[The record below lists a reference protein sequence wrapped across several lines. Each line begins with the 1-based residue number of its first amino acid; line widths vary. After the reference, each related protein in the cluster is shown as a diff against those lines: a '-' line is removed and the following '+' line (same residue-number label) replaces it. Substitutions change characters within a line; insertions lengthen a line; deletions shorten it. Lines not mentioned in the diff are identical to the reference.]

1 MDLNANLSQNTIT
14 EPSRFM
20 LDQISGHPGLYGL
33 SLRPYN
39 LYGHPYKLTHK
50 IRPNNDLP
58 CMLPFILYFPPI
70 LQISEFEM
78 FEMFEMFP
86 NNSYLKL
93 FRKTLSAPIS
103 FLLKQKYDL
112 SFLICIKFH
121 IIYVS
126 SLSQ

>member
-1 MDLNANLSQNTIT
+1 
-14 EPSRFM
+14 
-20 LDQISGHPGLYGL
+20 
-33 SLRPYN
+33 
-39 LYGHPYKLTHK
+39 
-50 IRPNNDLP
+50 
-58 CMLPFILYFPPI
+58 MLPFILYFPPI

-78 FEMFEMFP
+78 FEMFP

-93 FRKTLSAPIS
+93 FRKTLSAPLS